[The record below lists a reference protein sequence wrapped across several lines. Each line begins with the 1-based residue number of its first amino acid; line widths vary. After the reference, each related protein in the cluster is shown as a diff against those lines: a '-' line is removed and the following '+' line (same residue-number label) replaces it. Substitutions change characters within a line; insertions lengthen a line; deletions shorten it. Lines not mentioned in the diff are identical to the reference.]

1 MHVRPFNER
10 VRWKRAEI
18 ARVDLR
24 PLKKKMATSQG
35 RLDWQGWCRGEFKL
49 QLRLIGHCGAL
60 WDQQHSSA
68 AQLFS
73 DYATL
78 FRRKTWRISV
88 ALVLWAEYRR
98 SNEVILSRGDDW
110 KCSLELQRYKLG
122 ETVPT
127 AMVKPVETSLFC
139 PKHTLSH
146 SQCDRAVT

>member
-78 FRRKTWRISV
+78 FRRKT
-88 ALVLWAEYRR
+88 
-98 SNEVILSRGDDW
+98 
-110 KCSLELQRYKLG
+110 
-122 ETVPT
+122 
-127 AMVKPVETSLFC
+127 
-139 PKHTLSH
+139 
-146 SQCDRAVT
+146 